1 MKECYANQINNSNF
15 NSLFQNFF
23 PSISQS
29 FPQKAKQHWKRNLRY
44 NHHAVPFPYCLS
56 RKAIKLVRQSSR
68 EKLAPRH
75 NDELLD
81 IRVGRV
87 LPPSTPASPVEN

>member
-1 MKECYANQINNSNF
+1 MVKKLLSKYIAILPPQKQNNIAREIYDTTTM
-15 NSLFQNFF
+15 LF
-23 PSISQS
+23 PS
-29 FPQKAKQHWKRNLRY
+29 L
-44 NHHAVPFPYCLS
+44 YCLS

-87 LPPSTPASPVEN
+87 LPPPSTPASPVEN